1 MSQKNTVYKCAICGN
16 VATILH
22 AEAPD
27 IHCCGQP
34 MNVLMENTDD
44 DAAVEK
50 HVPVIEKTNTG
61 TKVKVG
67 SAPHPMEAAHFIEW
81 IELSDG
87 TQICR
92 KFLSSNDKPEADFC
106 LTGDKLIAKAY
117 CNIHGFWKS

>member
-1 MSQKNTVYKCAICGN
+1 MSQKNAVYKCAICGN

-34 MNVLMENTDD
+34 MDILTENTE
-44 DAAVEK
+44 DAAQEK
-50 HVPVIEKTNTG
+50 HVPVIEKTDAG

-67 SAPHPMEAAHFIEW
+67 SEPHPMELTHYIEW
-81 IELSDG
+81 IELSNEE
-87 TQICR
+87 TTCR
-92 KFLSSNDKPEADFC
+92 QFLSPNEAPEAEFC

-117 CNIHGFWKS
+117 CNIHGFWKA